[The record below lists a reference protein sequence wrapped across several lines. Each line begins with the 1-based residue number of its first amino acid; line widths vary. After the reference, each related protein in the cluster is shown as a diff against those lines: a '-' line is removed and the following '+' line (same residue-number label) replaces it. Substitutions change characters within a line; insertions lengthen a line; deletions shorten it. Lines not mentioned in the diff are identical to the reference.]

1 MKNKETKEIEEKIM
15 KNLIIDARNKLKFDL
30 RDKLQ
35 KWLINNYEITNP
47 LQLSKNEILD
57 LVDEIINRL
66 NIQISQGS

>member
-1 MKNKETKEIEEKIM
+1 M